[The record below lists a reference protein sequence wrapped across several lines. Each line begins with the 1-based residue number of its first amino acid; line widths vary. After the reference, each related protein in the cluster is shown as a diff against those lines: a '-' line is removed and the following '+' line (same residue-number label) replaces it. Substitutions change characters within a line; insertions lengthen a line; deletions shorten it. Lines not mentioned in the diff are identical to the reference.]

1 MNLLFVCTE
10 NLLRSA
16 TAETVFS
23 QYTGV
28 EAIGAGTNADS
39 ATVVS
44 GDLIEWADF
53 VFVMEA
59 SHRNKV
65 TKKFRSL
72 LGAKRVIVLGIADDY
87 GYLDPGL
94 VALLKRRVAGHVPAL
109 QR

>member
-10 NLLRSA
+10 NRLRSA
-16 TAETVFS
+16 TAETVFN
-23 QYTGV
+23 QYTGI

-65 TKKFRSL
+65 TKKFRPL
-72 LGAKRVIVLGIADDY
+72 LRSKRVVVLGIPDNYDY
-87 GYLDPGL
+87 MAPEL
-94 VALLKRRVAGHVPAL
+94 VTLIKNKVARHVPTL
-109 QR
+109 YD